1 MLQILESVVT
11 EGTAPYAKVKGYRVA
26 GKTGTTK
33 KLDMNGGGY
42 GKKYIGSFVGM
53 APASNPR
60 FILAV
65 MIDEPTVDGYYGGV
79 VAAPVFSSIM
89 TEALKIYSI
98 PQDEIE
104 FKNPKEQKMVYLNQH
119 DE

>member
-42 GKKYIGSFVGM
+42 GKKYIGSFKLSILLFSFIM
-53 APASNPR
+53 FSN
-60 FILAV
+60 
-65 MIDEPTVDGYYGGV
+65 
-79 VAAPVFSSIM
+79 
-89 TEALKIYSI
+89 K
-98 PQDEIE
+98 
-104 FKNPKEQKMVYLNQH
+104 
-119 DE
+119 